1 MFDDG
6 IVRVTT
12 VPVSHGHAH
21 PALAFRFDTSDG
33 AVVFSGD
40 TTVNDDL
47 IALARGAEILVH
59 QVADLDYLE
68 RHGLTG
74 LALERMAGLQTDVNE
89 VGSVAERAGV
99 RELILSHYLPAEP
112 EAISDAEWAER
123 AGKGF
128 SGRTIAGRDGLR
140 RTVTRAERDR
150 GAADGPP
157 GASDERTLTF
167 AHPRGKVNRHSLQLF
182 SRTTTEGSTRRPS
195 RRRCRIAAGGFL
207 PVPCVTN
214 ERRPQ
219 WAANR

>member
-1 MFDDG
+1 VRAIDIEVSEPHDRTPRDPVTVFDDG
-6 IVRVTT
+6 IVRVLT

-21 PALAFRFDTSDG
+21 PALAFRFDTADG

-68 RHGLTG
+68 HHGLTG

-89 VGSVAERAGV
+89 VGRVAERAGV

-123 AGKGF
+123 ARSGV
-128 SGRTIAGRDGLR
+128 SGRTIAGHDGLR
-140 RTVTRAERDR
+140 RSVTHGE
-150 GAADGPP
+150 
-157 GASDERTLTF
+157 
-167 AHPRGKVNRHSLQLF
+167 
-182 SRTTTEGSTRRPS
+182 
-195 RRRCRIAAGGFL
+195 
-207 PVPCVTN
+207 
-214 ERRPQ
+214 
-219 WAANR
+219 